1 VSTRATRRPAAK
13 KKSTRATQARRPRAS
28 IDPRIRERRV
38 AVVRAQGR
46 RRLRWVVAIVVLG
59 ILGAAA
65 YLLTHSALLD
75 VDHVRITPTQH
86 VSAAQVRLVSGV
98 KQGDPILFVDL
109 GAVAERVERLPWV
122 DKAHVG
128 RRLTGEVDIR
138 VTERSP
144 AAWARRTA
152 DQVALVDARGR
163 VLADAPEAPAQLP
176 DLGAVATLPP
186 PGGRIDP
193 HAAVG
198 VIGKLPA
205 ELRMRV
211 ARVVADGGAVTLA
224 LRDGPE
230 VRFGSPDQVPAK
242 ARAALAVLGTITGP
256 PPAYVDV
263 RVPTAPVTG

>member
-59 ILGAAA
+59 ILG
-65 YLLTHSALLD
+65 D

-163 VLADAPEAPAQLP
+163 VLADAPEAPAELP